1 MTNDSV
7 TYGQLTGLLTGLG
20 FRPKLLDEYRV
31 AYFHKPS
38 GSLFLLHNRPPNTPA
53 RESDLN
59 HVRFQ
64 LHWRGL
70 MEEADFDSYFV
81 APTTAKSS

>member
-1 MTNDSV
+1 MTNDNV
-7 TYGQLTGLLTGLG
+7 TYGQLNDLLMGLG
-20 FRPKLLDEYRV
+20 FRPRMLDEDRM

-38 GSLFLLHNRPPNTPA
+38 GSLFLLHNRPSNTPA

-70 MEEADFDSYFV
+70 MEEDDFDEYFT
-81 APTTAKSS
+81 APTNAKSS